1 MLKTAIWLALLGS
14 IVGLGYWLWLAAQRA
29 AERKS
34 AAERRAAAF
43 LAEAMK
49 ANGGAPQ
56 GAALAPRA
64 AGPAPQERLLF
75 DAAAKAGDAGE
86 PALAIQLYARLLSRF
101 PQTGL
106 AGQARAAV
114 DAQKKKLSTATAPGP
129 AVPG

>member
-1 MLKTAIWLALLGS
+1 MLKTA
-14 IVGLGYWLWLAAQRA
+14 LWLAAFGTIAGIGYLLRHMSQRA
-29 AERKS
+29 AERKA
-34 AAERRAAAF
+34 AAEHRAASF

-49 ANGGAPQ
+49 FNTAQ
-56 GAALAPRA
+56 KAAA
-64 AGPAPQERLLF
+64 PAPQERLLF

-101 PQTGL
+101 PQTAL

-129 AVPG
+129 AAPG